1 MNLIKPMRALGLTS
15 VSSFDEVELS
25 LISTD
30 GIDVYDFLVHR
41 KVPYGEVLQ
50 EKLRKI
56 TENGMNIEEN
66 ASFISEVDA
75 EVTEFYIEIIKDFMD
90 VHGTDIDVIG
100 FEGMI
105 LCHKPSECHTQQ
117 IGSPKKIAEALG
129 IKVVGNF
136 HKADILSGGQGYPLT
151 PSYYMALTSEVEKPA
166 AVVNISEISAIT
178 WLGSHGEMTAFDCGP
193 GTSAINEWV
202 YKKANMN
209 MDYNGKLAIT
219 GKIDGKILSS
229 LMKHKYLA
237 LYPPKSMEK
246 NIFVEKLEHLE
257 GLSLE
262 DGAATVTAF
271 VAEAI
276 SYSLLLFVPEIP
288 TRIMLCGGG
297 AKNPT
302 LVRFI
307 RQRLPDIRV
316 LIPSEVEMNVDSI
329 DAGCAGFLAVRR
341 LNMLPISFPSTT
353 GVPEPLI
360 GGEVFE
366 GL

>member
-15 VSSFDEVELS
+15 VSSFDDVELS

-30 GIDVYDFLVHR
+30 GVDVYDFLVHR
-41 KVPYGEVLQ
+41 KVPYDELLA

-56 TENGMNIEEN
+56 TENGIDIAEN
-66 ASFISEVDA
+66 ASLISEIDE
-75 EVTEFYIEIIKDFMD
+75 EVTDFYIEIIKDFMEI
-90 VHGTDIDVIG
+90 HGTEIDVIG
-100 FEGMI
+100 FEGI
-105 LCHKPSECHTQQ
+105 LLCHNPSECFTKQ
-117 IGSPKKIAEALG
+117 IGNPQKIAKELG
-129 IKVVGNF
+129 IRVVGNF
-136 HKADILSGGQGYPLT
+136 HKADIMSGGQGYPLT
-151 PSYYMALTSEVEKPA
+151 PSYYVALTSEVEKPA
-166 AVVNISEISAIT
+166 AVVNVSEISSLT
-178 WLGSHGEMTAFDCGP
+178 WIGSHGQMMAFDCGP
-193 GTSAINEWV
+193 GNAAINEWV
-202 YKKANMN
+202 YKHASMN

-219 GKIDGKILSS
+219 GKVDEKILSS
-229 LMKHKYLA
+229 MMKHKYLA

-246 NIFVEKLEHLE
+246 NMFSEKLEHLE

-276 SYSLLLFVPEIP
+276 AYSLLMFAPEIP

-302 LVRFI
+302 LVRFV
-307 RQRLPDIRV
+307 RQKLPDMRV
-316 LIPSEVEMNVDSI
+316 LIPSEVGMNVDSI

-353 GVPEPLI
+353 GAPEPLI
-360 GGEVFE
+360 GGEIFE
-366 GL
+366 I